1 MTLCLKWFWKITLQE
16 PTYGG
21 SFLLWELYRLRY
33 YLGNFLG
40 AFCLQTEILLI
51 IQSKLWGMLHGINLA
66 KEKWYRNLEIHS
78 HANDAIQMVK
88 GLANPNQHEKLILDA
103 IKASIM
109 PAMTVQ
115 FSHVYRECNKVADL
129 LAKKVKIPSG
139 VFVDPT
145 QILSLSDPTILLRF
159 VIIRSTMDVDKEFFA
174 ESSGCLQLVF
184 FVHKYSID
192 DTIL

>member
-1 MTLCLKWFWKITLQE
+1 M
-16 PTYGG
+16 
-21 SFLLWELYRLRY
+21 
-33 YLGNFLG
+33 
-40 AFCLQTEILLI
+40 QTEILLI

-129 LAKKVKIPSG
+129 LAKKG
-139 VFVDPT
+139 
-145 QILSLSDPTILLRF
+145 LSLDEGIVYFLDILGF
-159 VIIRSTMDVDKEFFA
+159 VVSAFHADIVSL
-174 ESSGCLQLVF
+174 G
-184 FVHKYSID
+184 
-192 DTIL
+192 